1 MLVRLHGGSL
11 AFLLVITAAGI
22 VACTTNSPSSGFTNV
37 ALPTLLSDRGSTP
50 IKHVVIVIQENRSF
64 DNFFAT
70 FPNANG
76 TTTGQVV
83 TMPKTIAQACAA
95 DAQRVITAPT
105 SIPLTEV
112 NILGK
117 GFPTTPPTGQPFGW
131 NQDLPHTYP
140 SGYLVDCNSSSGE
153 PHSSTPCEMNAF
165 DVQKFGPNAEGGP
178 TCTYLYQYVNPQD
191 VAPYWD
197 MAKQYVLADNTFQSQ
212 GSSSFTGHQ
221 DLIAAGTLIKSSPS
235 ESAIDNPTGFPWGCD
250 SNSTATVP
258 FLTTSGHYV
267 FKGPFPCYPAYG
279 SSPYATMRDLLD
291 AKSVSWKFYANQVYP
306 AGNRQAGGSGIWSA
320 FDAIYAVRHGSEW
333 GTKVVW
339 PDTKIF
345 NDIRRGRL
353 PAVSWITPNGAN
365 SDHPAEQCKCDKGP
379 SWVASIVNA
388 IGKSK
393 YWKSS
398 AIVVVWD
405 DWGGYYDH
413 VPPPFYDGQGG
424 LGFRV
429 PLLIISPYVKAHVE
443 HTQYE
448 TVSILRFVEDNW
460 SLGTLGKLDQRATSI
475 GNAFNFNMAPRP
487 FQIIPAKY
495 SSSFFLHQKP
505 SDIQPDSE

>member
-1 MLVRLHGGSL
+1 MLVRLHPANL
-11 AFLLVITAAGI
+11 VFLLVMVAAGI
-22 VACTTNSPSSGFTNV
+22 AACAGSGPASGPPNG
-37 ALPTLLSDRGSTP
+37 ALPALRSDQGSSP
-50 IKHVVIVIQENRSF
+50 IKHVVIIIQENRSF

-76 TTTGQVV
+76 AKAGLVI
-83 TMPKTIAQACAA
+83 TMPKSIAQACAA
-95 DAQRVITAPT
+95 DKQRVIAAPT

-112 NILGK
+112 SIVGK
-117 GFPTTPPTGQPFGW
+117 GFPTIPPNGPPFGW
-131 NQDLPHTYP
+131 NSDLPHTYP
-140 SGYLVDCNSSSGE
+140 TGYLVDCNSSSGE
-153 PHSSTPCEMNAF
+153 PHASTPCQMNAF
-165 DVQKFGPNAEGGP
+165 DVQHFGPNGEGGP

-197 MAKQYVLADNTFQSQ
+197 MAEQYVLADNTFQSQ

-221 DLIAAGTLIKSSPS
+221 DLIAGGTMIKNSPS

-250 SNSTATVP
+250 SNSSAKVP
-258 FLTTSGHYV
+258 FLTTSGQYV
-267 FKGPFPCYPAYG
+267 FNGPSPCYPVYG
-279 SSPYATMRDLLD
+279 SAPYTTMRDLLD
-291 AKSVSWKFYANQVYP
+291 AKGVSWKFYANQVYP
-306 AGNRQAGGSGIWSA
+306 PGNRKAGGSGIWSA
-320 FDAIYAVRHGSEW
+320 FDAIAAVRHGSEW
-333 GTKVVW
+333 GKKVVW

-345 NDIRRGRL
+345 NDINRGRL

-365 SDHPAEQCKCDKGP
+365 SDHPGEQCKCDKGP

-388 IGKSK
+388 IGLSK

-424 LGFRV
+424 LGFRI
-429 PLLIISPYVKAHVE
+429 PLLIVSPYVQPHVE

-460 SLGTLGKLDQRATSI
+460 SLGTLGKLDERATSI
-475 GNAFNFNMAPRP
+475 GNAFDFTQAPRP
-487 FQIIPAKY
+487 FKKIPGKY
-495 SSSFFLHQKP
+495 STWFFLHEKP
-505 SDIQPDSE
+505 SGIPPDTE